1 VFFAADLWAQAGAF
15 RTLKTQGFDIEC
27 IRIEDSQPRNKLITA
42 TLIAAGAVQ
51 QLVHG
56 RDGDQGHLRPCTDVF
71 EPEDIPLLE
80 AWCAKLEGKTQR
92 QKNPHPKQPS
102 PTPPGSADAWVDGP
116 DITEKQA
123 PSSRSEDGSNSRLP
137 SERRTC
143 SMKCALCESGSP
155 LAGRICVVL
164 MG

>member
-80 AWCAKLEGKTQR
+80 AWCAKLEGKTER
-92 QKNPHPKQPS
+92 QKNPHPKQS
-102 PTPPGSADAWVDGP
+102 LAYAAWVCGRLGGWTGYYGKAGP
-116 DITEKQA
+116 IVTLRGWLEFKA
-123 PSSRSEDGSNSRLP
+123 SK
-137 SERRTC
+137 RTKNLLDE
-143 SMKCALCESGSP
+143 M
-155 LAGRICVVL
+155 RVV
-164 MG
+164 